1 VKSVLQNLNKIYN
14 EYPRAFWIYN
24 VIVFIDQLGGFMLY
38 PFFALYLTQKF
49 DIGMATVGMLF
60 AMFSVSGF
68 IGGVIGG
75 ALTDRMGR
83 KKVIISSLILSS
95 MSALGMA
102 FAPTLEMFTAIAV
115 IVGMLS
121 SIGGPAHRSVVAD
134 LLPEGKRSEGYGII
148 RVVFNLSVIIA
159 PAIAGLLI
167 AKSYMMLFI
176 VDAIISLIAASIVIF
191 VLPETK
197 PQSRPGEKP
206 ETIGQTLSGYGKA
219 FRDIPFV
226 SFILVSVMMTLMF
239 MNFNTTLGVFL
250 RDNHGIS
257 ELNYGYLISMNAVI
271 VVFLQFW
278 VTRRLKKFRPMLV
291 VAFGS
296 LIYGLGFGMYGIT
309 STYMWFAIAMII
321 VTIGEMIVTPF
332 LESLVAN
339 FAPEDMRGR
348 YMAVSSLSW
357 QIAYAG
363 GPYLAGLLLD
373 GPNPN
378 MLWAA
383 CAGLGVLTMIGYLT
397 LDIVHHSPAAEQLPS
412 AQSAATD

>member
-1 VKSVLQNLNKIYN
+1 VLQNLNKIYN

-102 FAPTLEMFTAIAV
+102 FAPSLEMFTAIAV

-121 SIGGPAHRSVVAD
+121 SIGGPAQRSVVAD

-148 RVVFNLSVIIA
+148 RVVFNLSVIVA

-397 LDIVHHSPAAEQLPS
+397 LDIIQHSPAAEQLPS

>member
-1 VKSVLQNLNKIYN
+1 MLQNLNKIYN

-49 DIGMATVGMLF
+49 DIGMATVGVLF

-68 IGGVIGG
+68 IGGAIGG

-102 FAPTLEMFTAIAV
+102 FAPTLEMFMAISV
-115 IVGMLS
+115 IVGTLS
-121 SIGGPAHRSVVAD
+121 SIGGPAQRAVVAD
-134 LLPEGKRSEGYGII
+134 LLPEEKRSEGYGII

-197 PQSRPGEKP
+197 PQSRAGEKP

-378 MLWAA
+378 LLWAA

-397 LDIVHHSPAAEQLPS
+397 LDIIQHSPAAEQLPS

>member
-1 VKSVLQNLNKIYN
+1 MLQNLNKIYN

-24 VIVFIDQLGGFMLY
+24 IIVFIDQLGGFMLY

-49 DIGMATVGMLF
+49 DIGMTTVGVLF

-68 IGGVIGG
+68 IGGAIGG

-83 KKVIISSLILSS
+83 KKVITSSLILSS
-95 MSALGMA
+95 LSALGMA
-102 FAPTLEMFTAIAV
+102 FAPTLEMFMAISV
-115 IVGMLS
+115 IVGTLS
-121 SIGGPAHRSVVAD
+121 SIGGPAQRSVVAD
-134 LLPEGKRSEGYGII
+134 LLPEEKRSEGYGII

-176 VDAIISLIAASIVIF
+176 VDAIISLIAAAIVVF

-197 PQSRPGEKP
+197 PQARPGEKP

-278 VTRRLKKFRPMLV
+278 VARKLKNFRPMLV

-321 VTIGEMIVTPF
+321 VTIGEMVVTPF

-339 FAPEDMRGR
+339 FAPENMRGR

-373 GPNPN
+373 GSNPN
-378 MLWAA
+378 LLWAA
-383 CAGLGVLTMIGYLT
+383 CAGLGVLSMIGYLT
-397 LDIVHHSPAAEQLPS
+397 LDIVHHSPVASQLPS
-412 AQSAATD
+412 TQSAATD